1 VRDFAEV
8 KGDGTVS
15 GDTAEAAL
23 DLLNVD
29 AEGFDHLD
37 RRLLLTLIEKFDG
50 GPVGVDSLA
59 AALSEERGT
68 IEDVLEPFLIQQGF
82 ILRTPRGRMATRHA
96 YAHFGLPFQGSAAE
110 HAGLDLDQLR

>member
-37 RRLLLTLIEKFDG
+37 RRLLLT
-50 GPVGVDSLA
+50 
-59 AALSEERGT
+59 
-68 IEDVLEPFLIQQGF
+68 
-82 ILRTPRGRMATRHA
+82 
-96 YAHFGLPFQGSAAE
+96 
-110 HAGLDLDQLR
+110 